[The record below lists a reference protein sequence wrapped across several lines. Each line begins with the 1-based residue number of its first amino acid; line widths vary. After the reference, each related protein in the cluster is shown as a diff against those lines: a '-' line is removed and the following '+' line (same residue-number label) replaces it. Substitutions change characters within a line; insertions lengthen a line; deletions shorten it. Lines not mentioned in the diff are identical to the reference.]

1 MIDIDRW
8 IAKHADRARMLLQ
21 VHDELVFECDAD
33 FADTLVREATARM
46 AAAAEL
52 RVPLVIDTGVG
63 DNWDEA
69 H

>member
-1 MIDIDRW
+1 
-8 IAKHADRARMLLQ
+8 
-21 VHDELVFECDAD
+21 V
-33 FADTLVREATARM
+33 LVREATARM